1 MRLLHH
7 SFIRHPAFAL
17 LLIFCLPAQALA
29 AVLIECEQH
38 LADAAFYGSA
48 SVSDK
53 TEEPSPE
60 PDCHGA
66 INTVVSPSDSQTANN
81 TDANGCFHCSG
92 TCQNLKSPNLANT
105 AQQSSIFDN
114 NAFSRLTLN
123 TAAGASSTPIR
134 PPCPILPS

>member
-17 LLIFCLPAQALA
+17 FLIFCLPAQALA

-38 LADAAFYGSA
+38 LTDTAFYGSA

-66 INTVVSPSDSQTANN
+66 VNTVVSTSDSQTADT

-92 TCQNLKSPNLANT
+92 ACQNLKSPSLANT

-114 NAFSRLTLN
+114 TAFSRLTLN
-123 TAAGASSTPIR
+123 TAAGASSTPVR
-134 PPCPILPS
+134 PPCPTLPS